1 MNRLLT
7 LNELSA
13 MREVCMQ
20 GDMKAHVTATVTGWI
35 ASPKKMCLSVNL
47 QYLNIWPYLELIL
60 L

>member
-20 GDMKAHVTATVTGWI
+20 GDMRVHVTATVTG
-35 ASPKKMCLSVNL
+35 
-47 QYLNIWPYLELIL
+47 
-60 L
+60 